1 VRQKR
6 FETYVKK
13 NIILPPELAELLHQ
27 TAVKLGV
34 MESDVIRQAL
44 VYYCLNEAA
53 LKLTE
58 YSRYASRRKNSV

>member
-1 VRQKR
+1 
-6 FETYVKK
+6 
-13 NIILPPELAELLHQ
+13 
-27 TAVKLGV
+27 

-58 YSRYASRRKNSV
+58 YSRYASRRKNNL